1 MRCVAD
7 ETNKRTL
14 PTTGWAVLGLLSFG
28 EELSGY
34 DLKKR
39 SDLSLRF
46 FFSSPSFSQIYSEL
60 KRLEKAGYATSRR
73 VSHDTGTRDKRV
85 YRITEEGLAAVRDW
99 ARQAPVDPPVLKHG
113 PMLRL
118 WLGHLLEPAQ
128 MREVLLRQ
136 RDYAEDMRL
145 RAAADAE
152 ADAARGGPAGAYPAV
167 TLKWAERYYASERDL
182 AAAMLDDID
191 ELGGRDQDQSI
202 RWPS

>member
-1 MRCVAD
+1 MAD

-46 FFSSPSFSQIYSEL
+46 FYSSPSFSQIYSEL

-73 VSHDTGTRDKRV
+73 IGHDTGTRDKRV
-85 YRITEEGLAAVRDW
+85 YRITEEGLAAVREW

-136 RDYAEDMRL
+136 RDFAEDMRL

-152 ADAARGGPAGAYPAV
+152 ATQADPAWAYPAV
-167 TLKWAERYYASERDL
+167 TLKWAERYYTSERDL
-182 AAAMLDDID
+182 AAAMLHDV
-191 ELGGRDQDQSI
+191 EALPHHRPSGPDQSMGL
-202 RWPS
+202 PS